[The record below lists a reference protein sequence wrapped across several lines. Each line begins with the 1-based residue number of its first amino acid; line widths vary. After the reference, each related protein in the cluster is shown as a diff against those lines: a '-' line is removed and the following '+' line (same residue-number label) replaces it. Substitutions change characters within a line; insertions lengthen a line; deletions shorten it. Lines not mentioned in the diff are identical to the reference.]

1 MDAAGAVTA
10 AAAEGWPLASLVATA
25 HEKGAQMWVG
35 VKTPSKSA
43 SASFLRLPKTV
54 LRASAEALAGLVAD
68 ANYDGFQV
76 DFEGLKPES
85 KLGYE
90 YFLAASAEAAD
101 ARGLHMSS
109 TLYARCS
116 RAMRT
121 PKPKRRTCVTPRLHW
136 RPLPHG
142 L

>member
-1 MDAAGAVTA
+1 
-10 AAAEGWPLASLVATA
+10 
-25 HEKGAQMWVG
+25 MWVG

-54 LRASAEALAGLVAD
+54 LRASAEALADLVA
-68 ANYDGFQV
+68 ARHDGFQV

-109 TLYARCS
+109 TLYALVVLEQ
-116 RAMRT
+116 MRN
-121 PKPKRRTCVTPRLHW
+121 PKAESLAYNASPSPPLAAR
-136 RPLPHG
+136 LPHG